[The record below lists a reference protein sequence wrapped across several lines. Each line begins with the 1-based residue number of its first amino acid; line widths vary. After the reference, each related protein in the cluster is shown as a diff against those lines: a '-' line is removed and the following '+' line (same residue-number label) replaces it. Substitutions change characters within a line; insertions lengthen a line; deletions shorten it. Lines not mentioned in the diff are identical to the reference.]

1 MVNVFGNESVL
12 YVKTGFSNNR
22 TIIEDSYFTAPY
34 KIAKPFYNY
43 ERNMAEV
50 MVMSASAGVMEG
62 DSYLTEVDVGR
73 ASSLSLQGQ
82 SYTKIHKMN
91 NGYAKQKNLFYVQE
105 DACFDYDPKPSIP
118 FGDSNFDSES
128 ICYLYRGA
136 QYLYSEIIACGRDK
150 SGERFNFKRF
160 KSHNKV
166 FYCNDLIFADNQELR
181 PDNQVLT
188 ELGFFE
194 GYTHQAT
201 VAYFHDEMKREALL
215 ERLFDEIK
223 EYRDVEAGIST
234 TYKYG
239 IIIRI
244 LANSSDYL
252 ENIIVSIRDV
262 IYNIKKSYCT

>member
-1 MVNVFGNESVL
+1 MINMFGNESVL
-12 YVKTGFSNNR
+12 YIKTGFSNNR

-43 ERNMAEV
+43 EHNMAEV

-62 DSYLTEVDVGR
+62 DSYLTEVEVGN

-91 NGYAKQKNLFYVQE
+91 NGYAKQKNLFLVQE
-105 DACFDYDPKPSIP
+105 DAFFDYDPKPSIP
-118 FGDSNFDSES
+118 FGGSDFFSES
-128 ICYLYRGA
+128 TCYLFKGA

-150 SGERFNFKRF
+150 SGERFNFKRY
-160 KSHNKV
+160 KNYNRV

-181 PDNQVLT
+181 PDIQVLT

-201 VAYFHDEMKREALL
+201 AAYFHDEMKREALL
-215 ERLFDEIK
+215 ERLFDAIK

-252 ENIIVSIRDV
+252 EGITKNIRNV
-262 IYNIKKSYCT
+262 IYNTRNSI

>member
-1 MVNVFGNESVL
+1 MFGNESVL
-12 YVKTGFSNNR
+12 YIKTEFSNNI

-34 KIAKPFYNY
+34 KIAKPFYNF
-43 ERNMAEV
+43 ERNLAEV

-62 DSYLTEVDVGR
+62 DSYLAEVEVGR

-118 FGDSNFDSES
+118 FGDSDFYSES
-128 ICYLYRGA
+128 TCYLLKGA
-136 QYLYSEIIACGRDK
+136 QYLYSEIVACGRDK
-150 SGERFNFKRF
+150 SGERFNFKRY

-166 FYCNDLIFADNQELR
+166 FYCNDLIFSDNQELR
-181 PDNQVLT
+181 PDAQDLN

-215 ERLFDEIK
+215 ERLYGAIK

-252 ENIIVSIRDV
+252 EGITGNIRNV
-262 IYNIKKSYCT
+262 IYNTRNTI

>member
-1 MVNVFGNESVL
+1 MINMFGNESIL
-12 YVKTGFSNNR
+12 YIKTGISDNK
-22 TIIEDSYFTAPY
+22 TIIEDSLFTAPY

-62 DSYLTEVDVGR
+62 DSYLTEIDVGK

-91 NGYAKQKNLFYVQE
+91 NGFAKQKNVFYVSE
-105 DACFDYDPKPSIP
+105 NACFDYDPKPSIP
-118 FGDSNFDSES
+118 FGDSDFYSES
-128 ICYLYRGA
+128 TCYLFKGA
-136 QYLYSEIIACGRDK
+136 QYLYSEIIACGRTK
-150 SGERFNFKRF
+150 SGERFSFKRY
-160 KSHNKV
+160 KSYNKV
-166 FYCNDLIFADNQELR
+166 YYCNNLIFADNQELR
-181 PDNQVLT
+181 PDIQALE

-201 VAYFHDEMKREALL
+201 VAYFYDEMKRETLMEKLFNALQ
-215 ERLFDEIK
+215 
-223 EYRDVEAGIST
+223 EYQGIETGIST

-239 IIIRI
+239 IIIRM

-252 ENIIVSIRDV
+252 EEITRKIRNII
-262 IYNIKKSYCT
+262 YNER